1 MNSKLLKELEEV
13 DNRLN
18 QDCYIE
24 IKRTGTNTE
33 TSLDGDA
40 LGIIAMLNQTIKL
53 IQKKIG
59 MSDKNLKY
67 FLENIEI
74 IDIDKEEKDV

>member
-13 DNRLN
+13 DNKLN

-24 IKRTGTNTE
+24 IKRTGTDTE

-40 LGIIAMLNQTIKL
+40 LVIIAVLNQTIKL
-53 IQKKIG
+53 IQKEIG
-59 MSDKNLKY
+59 MSDKKLKY